1 MNTYD
6 PFFDIK
12 KFLTTGKVK
21 LSDHFAF
28 VCNGQVVQ
36 EFTGADLLHYTQEHV
51 ELYEAAQAS
60 LLAKANEITLRA
72 KKN

>member
-6 PFFDIK
+6 PFFGIK
-12 KFLTTGKVK
+12 KFLATGKVK
-21 LSDHFAF
+21 LSDLFAF

-36 EFTGADLLHYTQEHV
+36 EFTGLDLYDYTQKPV
-51 ELYEAAQAS
+51 ELYEAAQAC